1 MTVTVWPAIVSVPER
16 AGPLLAATAIVTVPL
31 PLPLAPEAIEIQETL
46 LAAVHAHALELV
58 TDTEVPVE
66 PAAAMEIVS
75 GVTVY
80 EHAPVAAS

>member
-1 MTVTVWPAIVSVPER
+1 VTVWRAIVSVPER
-16 AGPLLAATAIVTVPL
+16 DAPLFAAMAIVTVPL
-31 PLPLAPEAIEIQETL
+31 PLPLLPDAIEIQETL
-46 LAAVHAHALELV
+46 LAAVHAHAPELV

-80 EHAPVAAS
+80 EHAPGAAS